1 MKHTNSRRSR
11 GRNGKKGPSRMQV
24 FDSNGPDV
32 RIRGTAYQV
41 TEKYM
46 ALAKDASASG
56 DHTLAQ
62 NYLQHAE
69 HYQRIINAFNADSEQ
84 KQAAKDLKEAEN
96 GDSQEDF
103 GLVDGAVVQQAAKQ
117 EKQQELETS

>member
-11 GRNGKKGPSRMQV
+11 GRSNKKGSSRMQV
-24 FDSNGPDV
+24 FDSNGPEV

-46 ALAKDASASG
+46 TLAKDAAASG

-69 HYQRIINAFNADSEQ
+69 HYQRIINSYNEENDR
-84 KQAAKDLKEAEN
+84 QAKSSAQESVD

-103 GLVDGAVVQQAAKQ
+103 GLVEASIVENKNKQ
-117 EKQQELETS
+117 TQKELETA